1 MVTSF
6 SPSPQSWAGTVQVA
20 VGGNTAMLE
29 IVPLQRTRA
38 MAWFGLSGSWLHMVA
53 PYSSANL
60 THSGRVPKM
69 RKTSAGHRRN
79 VRMFGKPFPPGAK
92 C

>member
-6 SPSPQSWAGTVQVA
+6 SPSPQSWAGTVKVS
-20 VGGNTAMLE
+20 VGGSTATLE
-29 IVPLQRTRA
+29 TVPSQRTRA
-38 MAWFGLSGSWLHMVA
+38 MAWLRFSVSVA
-53 PYSSANL
+53 PYSSASL

-69 RKTSAGHRRN
+69 RKTSAGHGRN